1 MNQPHDTGYKLL
13 FSDPLMVRDLVQGFI
28 DDPWLAQL
36 DFTTLERVNGQY
48 VSETM
53 RAREDDVVWRV
64 KSGEDWLYLYLLIEF
79 QSSDERF
86 MALRMMVYV
95 GLLYQDLIRQK
106 QLGPNG
112 LLPPVLPIVL
122 YNGEPRW
129 RAPAELSALL
139 PPLPTFMASLQPQMR
154 YVLIDEGAYPE
165 ETLVGLPK
173 NLAAVIFRLEQPHTF
188 EAVRQIITELEAAT
202 RGEDYRT
209 ARRLVTLWVR
219 AALKRNKKYPILLPE
234 LDDLQELSVMLS
246 QRIEQ
251 WAESYIATGEQR
263 GLEKG
268 LEKGLQR
275 GREEGREEGL
285 LKGEARILGRQ
296 LVRRFGALPGW
307 AEQRLNEATE
317 AQLAVWSEAVLDADT
332 LAGVFVEPPANH

>member
-28 DDPWLAQL
+28 ADPWVNSL
-36 DFTTLERVNGQY
+36 DFATLERVNGQY
-48 VSETM
+48 VSEDM

-64 KSGEDWLYLYLLIEF
+64 HSGEDWLYLYLLIEF

-106 QLGPNG
+106 QLGPDK

-129 RAPAELSALL
+129 RAPTELSALL
-139 PPLPTFMASLQPQMR
+139 PRLPAFLAALQPGMR
-154 YVLIDEGAYPE
+154 YILLDEGAYAHE
-165 ETLVGLPK
+165 ALAGLPK
-173 NLAAVIFRLEQPHTF
+173 NLAAAIFRLEQPQTL
-188 EAVRQIITELEAAT
+188 EAVRELIKELELTT

-209 ARRLVTLWVR
+209 IRRLLTIWLR
-219 AALKRNKKYPILLPE
+219 AALKRNRKYPILLPE

-251 WAESYIATGEQR
+251 WAEAYIATGREE

-268 LEKGLQR
+268 LEKGLAQ
-275 GREEGREEGL
+275 GL
-285 LKGEARILGRQ
+285 LKGEARILSRQ
-296 LVRRFGALPGW
+296 LVRRFGPLPAW
-307 AEQRLNEATE
+307 AEQRMNEATE
-317 AQLAVWSEAVLDADT
+317 GQLSVWSEAVLEADT
-332 LAGVFVEPPANH
+332 LAGVFAGLPGNH